1 LYMSVSQ
8 RIKYLRENMNMSQK
22 ELSEKANINTSVMN
36 RIESGERAI
45 RDDELIVFAKIFDVS
60 TDYILGLS
68 DTEKLNIDESYEF
81 IDSLNSPDDIK
92 ELIKVILSLDEETRD
107 KMLKIAKVF
116 VTEKNIEHND
126 N

>member
-1 LYMSVSQ
+1 MNVSQ
-8 RIKYLRENMNMSQK
+8 RIKCLRENMNMSQK

-81 IDSLNSPDDIK
+81 IDSLNSSDDIK
-92 ELIKVILSLDEETRD
+92 ELIKVVLSLDEETRD

-116 VTEKNIEHND
+116 VTEKNIKHND

>member
-1 LYMSVSQ
+1 MNVSQ

-45 RDDELIVFAKIFDVS
+45 RDEELIIFAKIFDVS

-92 ELIKVILSLDEETRD
+92 ELIKIVLSLDEETRD

-116 VTEKNIEHND
+116 VTEKHIKHND

>member
-1 LYMSVSQ
+1 MSVSQ

-45 RDDELIVFAKIFDVS
+45 RDDELIIFAKIFDVS

>member
-1 LYMSVSQ
+1 MSVSQ

-92 ELIKVILSLDEETRD
+92 ELIKVMLSLAEETRD

>member
-1 LYMSVSQ
+1 MSVSQ

-107 KMLKIAKVF
+107 KMLK
-116 VTEKNIEHND
+116 
-126 N
+126 

>member
-1 LYMSVSQ
+1 MNVSQ

-45 RDDELIVFAKIFDVS
+45 RDDELIIFAKIFDVS

>member
-1 LYMSVSQ
+1 MNTSQ

-45 RDDELIVFAKIFDVS
+45 RDDELIIFAKIFGVS

-68 DTEKLNIDESYEF
+68 DTEKLNLNESYEF

-92 ELIKVILSLDEETRD
+92 ELIKIVLSLDEETRD

>member
-1 LYMSVSQ
+1 MDASQ
-8 RIKYLRENMNMSQK
+8 RIKYLRENMSMSQK

-45 RDDELIVFAKIFDVS
+45 RDDELIIFAKIFDVS

-81 IDSLNSPDDIK
+81 IDSLNSTDDIK
-92 ELIKVILSLDEETRD
+92 ELIKVVLSLDEETRD

>member
-1 LYMSVSQ
+1 MNTSQ

-45 RDDELIVFAKIFDVS
+45 RDDELIIFAKIFGVS

-68 DTEKLNIDESYEF
+68 DTEKLNLNESYEF
-81 IDSLNSPDDIK
+81 IDSLNSQDDIK
-92 ELIKVILSLDEETRD
+92 ELIKIVLSLDEETRD

>member
-1 LYMSVSQ
+1 MNISQ

-22 ELSEKANINTSVMN
+22 ELSEKAKINTSVMN

-45 RDDELIVFAKIFDVS
+45 RDDELIIFAKIFDVS

-81 IDSLNSPDDIK
+81 IDSLNNPDDIK
-92 ELIKVILSLDEETRD
+92 ELIKVVLSLDEETRD

>member
-1 LYMSVSQ
+1 MSLSQ

>member
-1 LYMSVSQ
+1 MNVSQ

-45 RDDELIVFAKIFDVS
+45 RDEELIIFAKIFDVS

-68 DTEKLNIDESYEF
+68 DTEKLNIDETYEF

-92 ELIKVILSLDEETRD
+92 ELIKIAISLDDETRD
-107 KMLKIAKVF
+107 KMLKIARVF
-116 VTEKNIEHND
+116 VTEKDKHND

>member
-1 LYMSVSQ
+1 MSVSQ

-81 IDSLNSPDDIK
+81 IDSLNSTDDIK

>member
-1 LYMSVSQ
+1 MNVSQ

-45 RDDELIVFAKIFDVS
+45 RDDELIIFAKIFDVS
-60 TDYILGLS
+60 TDFILGLS

>member
-1 LYMSVSQ
+1 MSVSQ